1 MAKGPRHRSFWSRYQ
16 QLTLWNKLGVWTGL
30 ASILGLGLTLV
41 AFFWTPQ
48 PSSLPQ
54 PLNRSVSSNG
64 NITVDGGAIQT
75 GDGIINIEGSSDS
88 KEKSEDDKP

>member
-1 MAKGPRHRSFWSRYQ
+1 MVKEPRHRSLWSRYQ

-30 ASILGLGLTLV
+30 ASILGLGLTLI

-48 PSSLPQ
+48 PPSQLI
-54 PLNRSVSSNG
+54 NRSVSANG
-64 NITVDGGAIQT
+64 NVIVTGGVIQT
-75 GDGIINIEGSSDS
+75 GDGTINIEGSSNS